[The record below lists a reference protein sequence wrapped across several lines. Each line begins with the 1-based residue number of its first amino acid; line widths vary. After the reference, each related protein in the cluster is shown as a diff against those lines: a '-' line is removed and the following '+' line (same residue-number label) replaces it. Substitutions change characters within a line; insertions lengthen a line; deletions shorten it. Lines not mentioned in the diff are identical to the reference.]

1 MGQARLPLV
10 ALAAAGLVTRVRTK
24 SYQGVGGT
32 GAEPFHGVGGTGADP
47 FFQGV
52 GGTGAEPFF
61 HGVGG
66 TGADP
71 LAINTEPSPWVVAAV
86 FRPIA
91 PAKTSMAA
99 STTVEIRDIVPPRR
113 GKTPRRHSIHYV
125 GKVKYLLYQLGT
137 HLNGSF
143 VFDRHSPTTNGP
155 VFQQVEIRF

>member
-10 ALAAAGLVTRVRTK
+10 ALAVAGLLTRVQTM

-47 FFQGV
+47 
-52 GGTGAEPFF
+52 
-61 HGVGG
+61 
-66 TGADP
+66 
-71 LAINTEPSPWVVAAV
+71 LAIITEPSPCVVATV

-99 STTVEIRDIVPPRR
+99 STTVEMRDIVPPRR

-125 GKVKYLLYQLGT
+125 GKVKCLLYQLGT
-137 HLNGSF
+137 HLNVSF
-143 VFDRHSPTTNGP
+143 VFDKRSPIHKWAC
-155 VFQQVEIRF
+155 VQHAEVRF